1 MLKKAWLCGQIVNH
15 HETPKHNY
23 KPLLK
28 ATAIILVMIITLIV
42 GLHVGRSYTI
52 RQAELLETNNDTYYI
67 SFGDDVHEYTFEE
80 VE

>member
-1 MLKKAWLCGQIVNH
+1 MSKL
-15 HETPKHNY
+15 Y
-23 KPLLK
+23 K
-28 ATAIILVMIITLIV
+28 ILAVMVAVSVTLVI
-42 GLHVGRSYTI
+42 GLHIGRSYTI

>member
-1 MLKKAWLCGQIVNH
+1 MSKL
-15 HETPKHNY
+15 Y
-23 KPLLK
+23 K
-28 ATAIILVMIITLIV
+28 ILAVMVAVSVTLVI

>member
-1 MLKKAWLCGQIVNH
+1 MSKL
-15 HETPKHNY
+15 Y
-23 KPLLK
+23 KILAVIL
-28 ATAIILVMIITLIV
+28 AVSVALIIGFHI
-42 GLHVGRSYTI
+42 GRLYTI